1 MKTQVNQDL
10 RMVLLIMGQY
20 LGKSGLMATLA
31 ACPVLENVKIHVS
44 MYDICCIGHITLDKI
59 VTPKS
64 EVYMSGGTS
73 FYFSNAIRKMNLNY
87 MLVTAL
93 AETEMEAVSKL
104 RANGIE
110 VKVLPSR
117 YTVYFENRYPEN
129 QDHRIQRVFQ
139 KADAFTAQQ
148 LDSLNAKFY
157 HLGPLLAD
165 DMDVAMIKALSRK
178 GKVSLDVQGFLREV
192 KSQEVVAIDWA
203 DKKEGLQ
210 YIDILKANESEMKV
224 LTGVTDIREGAKLLF
239 DWGVKEV
246 IITLG
251 SKGSVVYSDEKYF
264 DIPAY
269 VPIEVVD
276 GTGCGDT
283 YMAGYLFK
291 RLKGAGIQE
300 AGEFAAAMATKNIES
315 SGPFTGTEE
324 DVLNLLGE
332 GRKKVFVVD

>member
-1 MKTQVNQDL
+1 
-10 RMVLLIMGQY
+10 
-20 LGKSGLMATLA
+20 
-31 ACPVLENVKIHVS
+31 

-73 FYFSNAIRKMNLNY
+73 FYFSNAIHKMNLKY

-93 AETEMEAVSKL
+93 ADTEMEAVTKL
-104 RANGIE
+104 RDKGIG

-117 YTVYFENRYPEN
+117 YTVYFENRYSEN
-129 QDHRIQRVFQ
+129 HDHRTQRVFQ
-139 KADAFTAQQ
+139 KADAFTAEQ
-148 LDSLNAKFY
+148 LDSMEAKFY
-157 HLGPLLAD
+157 HLGPLLSD
-165 DMDVAMIKALSRK
+165 DMGVEMIKALSLK

-192 KSQEVVAIDWA
+192 NNQKVVAIDWA

-210 YIDILKANESEMKV
+210 YIDILKANEYEMKV
-224 LTGVTDIREGAKLLF
+224 LTGVTDIRAGAKLLF

-246 IITLG
+246 IITMG
-251 SKGSVVYSDEKYF
+251 SKGSVIYSEGSYF
-264 DIPAY
+264 DVPAY
-269 VPIEVVD
+269 LPIEVVD

-291 RLKGAGIQE
+291 RLKGTGIQE

-315 SGPFTGTEE
+315 SGPFTGTEN
-324 DVLNLLGE
+324 DVLTLLGE
-332 GRKKVFVVD
+332 GRKKVFVVE